1 MTSQPQ
7 IQIPESNLIGKK
19 PSPPPVIDLQRRMS
33 STPKVPKAVG
43 TKPDRELAKKYP
55 LSFLVAE
62 DNKINRKLLV
72 QMLAQLGYKDVHEA
86 FDGKEAVRVMKDLV
100 RKRDSSETNGKRR
113 NPNSNNYLQNVVDV
127 ILMDLWMPEMDGYQ
141 ATEQILHMFQPESQQ
156 DSLVA
161 SRGPPPT
168 VLAVSADV
176 TDAAIDRATKV
187 GMVGYM
193 SKPYRTMDLQK
204 LILEFCVTRG
214 GPVSVGGT

>member
-1 MTSQPQ
+1 
-7 IQIPESNLIGKK
+7 
-19 PSPPPVIDLQRRMS
+19 MS
-33 STPKVPKAVG
+33 ITPKVATNTVS
-43 TKPDRELAKKYP
+43 KPDRELAKKYP

-72 QMLAQLGYKDVHEA
+72 QMLAQLGYRDVHEA
-86 FDGKEAVRVMKDLV
+86 FDGKEAVRVVKELV
-100 RKRDSSETNGKRR
+100 HKRDSNEINGNGKRR
-113 NPNSNNYLQNVVDV
+113 NSNTNTNNMLRNVVDV

-141 ATEQILHMFQPESQQ
+141 ATEQILHMFQPDSQQ

-187 GMVGYM
+187 GMSGYM
-193 SKPYRTMDLQK
+193 TKPYKTMDLQK
-204 LILEFCVTRG
+204 LIMEFCVTRG
-214 GPVSVGGT
+214 GPVSVGGA